1 LTVIHCSH
9 LTRQFVTR
17 SQPVAG
23 LIDVSL
29 DIDRGEFVVV
39 QGPSGCGKSTLLL
52 SLAGM
57 LRPDSGS
64 ITVDG
69 LNPYSLSAAE
79 RSQFR
84 ARSIGFVFQLF
95 HLVPY
100 LDVRHNIL
108 AGLPSAS
115 PEAVARVEKWIRDL
129 GLTDRQHA
137 FPTTL
142 SAGER
147 QRVALARALA
157 KQPPIILADEP
168 TGSLDPANTAIVFH
182 QLDAF
187 RRAGGTVVVVTH
199 GQEAH
204 PFATRILQL
213 ESGRLTSSLSSTP
226 KPLIAS

>member
-1 LTVIHCSH
+1 MISCSH
-9 LTRQFVTR
+9 LTRQFATR
-17 SQPVAG
+17 SNAVAG
-23 LIDVSL
+23 LVDVSL

-57 LRPDSGS
+57 LRPNSGT

-69 LNPYSLSAAE
+69 VNPYSLSAAE

-115 PEAVARVEKWIRDL
+115 PEAVARVETWIRDL
-129 GLTDRQHA
+129 GLSDRQDA

-168 TGSLDPANTAIVFH
+168 TGSLDPANSAIVFN
-182 QLDAF
+182 QLNAF
-187 RRAGGTVVVVTH
+187 RHAGGTVVVVTH
-199 GQEAH
+199 GHEAH
-204 PFATRILQL
+204 PFATRIVQL
-213 ESGRLTSSLSSTP
+213 EAGRIVSSLSSTP

>member
-1 LTVIHCSH
+1 LTVITCSH
-9 LTRQFVTR
+9 LTRRFTTR
-17 SQPVAG
+17 SNGVAG
-23 LIDVSL
+23 ILDASL
-29 DIDRGEFVVV
+29 EIAPGEFVVV
-39 QGPSGCGKSTLLL
+39 QGPSGSGKSTLLL
-52 SLAGM
+52 TLAGM
-57 LRPDSGS
+57 LRPDSGKLV
-64 ITVDG
+64 VDG
-69 LNPYSLSAAE
+69 VDPYALSTGDRA
-79 RSQFR
+79 RFR

-108 AGLPSAS
+108 AGLPSNDPAMRS
-115 PEAVARVEKWIRDL
+115 RVEDWIREL

-168 TGSLDPANTAIVFH
+168 TGSLDPANSTTVFNH
-182 QLDAF
+182 LDTF

-199 GQEAH
+199 GRDAH
-204 PFATRILQL
+204 PHATRIVQL
-213 ESGRLTSSLSSTP
+213 DSGRIVSSLSTP
-226 KPLIAS
+226 PQPAIAS